1 MGRKKITAPTPR
13 DYKQEMMDTLSAQ
26 EAVQPRLLELERQYA
41 PQWQQL
47 QNENQ
52 IRGMQLMQDAYGQS
66 IPRSAQLSQQYAEAM
81 QPAFA
86 GIGTSARNAY
96 NATLDPSV
104 SGLMGALGTQATAD
118 LARGT
123 ALSPE
128 EQQIANQSARMAM
141 AARGLSGNQAVAQ
154 EVLNNYNLGQARQN
168 AARQFAGSVYGMGQG
183 AAQQAMGMYGN
194 NMLNAAQAYSPA
206 AMYGSVAQMNQGL
219 GAQLFQ
225 PESQYNAS
233 LITANRKEAMDVAIA
248 NQQASNGLMSGVL
261 GAVGTIGGAFLGN
274 PALGS
279 MLGGAAGGGGGGGGN
294 LGSLFSASSG
304 GSSLG
309 GGLNLGNYT
318 LGGGGAGIQSMSGG
332 GYSMSSGNG
341 FQKMK

>member
-1 MGRKKITAPTPR
+1 MGRSKVKAPTPR

-26 EAVQPRLLELERQYA
+26 EAIQPRLLELERQYT
-41 PQWQQL
+41 PLYQQL

-52 IRGMQLMQDAYGQS
+52 MRGMGLMQDAYGAS

-104 SGLMGALGTQATAD
+104 SGLMGMLGQQATAD

-128 EQQIANQSARMAM
+128 EQRIANQSARMAM
-141 AARGLSGNQAVAQ
+141 AARGLSGNQAIAQ

-168 AARQFAGSVYGMGQG
+168 QARQFAGSVYGMGQN

-194 NMLNAAQAYSPA
+194 TMLNAAQAYSPA
-206 AMYGSVAQMNQGL
+206 AMYGATAQMSQGL

-233 LITANRKEAMDVAIA
+233 LITANRKEAMDAQIA
-248 NQQASNGLMSGVL
+248 NAQSKNALTSGLL
-261 GAVGTIGGAFLGN
+261 GAAGAIGGAMMGN
-274 PALGS
+274 PALFA
-279 MLGGAAGGGGGGGGN
+279 GGLSSLGGGGGSN
-294 LGSLFSASSG
+294 LGSMFSASSG
-304 GSSLG
+304 GTALS

-318 LGGGGAGIQSMSGG
+318 LGAGGTGISTMSGG
-332 GYSMSSGNG
+332 GFK
-341 FQKMK
+341 FQ

>member
-1 MGRKKITAPTPR
+1 
-13 DYKQEMMDTLSAQ
+13 MDTLSAQ
-26 EAVQPRLLELERQYA
+26 EAIQPRLLALERQYT
-41 PQWQQL
+41 PLYQQL

-52 IRGMQLMQDAYGQS
+52 MRGMGLMQDAYGAS

-104 SGLMGALGTQATAD
+104 SGLMGMLGTQATAD

-128 EQQIANQSARMAM
+128 EQKIANQSARMAM
-141 AARGLSGNQAVAQ
+141 AARGLSGNQAIAQ

-168 AARQFAGSVYGMGQG
+168 QARQFAGSVYGMGQN

-194 NMLNAAQAYSPA
+194 TMLNAAQAYSPA
-206 AMYGSVAQMNQGL
+206 AMYGATAQMSQGL

-225 PESQYNAS
+225 PESQYNAQ
-233 LITANRKEAMDVAIA
+233 LITANRKEAMDAQIA
-248 NQQASNGLMSGVL
+248 NAQSRNALTSGLMSMAGSV
-261 GAVGTIGGAFLGN
+261 VGGMA
-274 PALGS
+274 
-279 MLGGAAGGGGGGGGN
+279 
-294 LGSLFSASSG
+294 SG
-304 GSSLG
+304 G
-309 GGLNLGNYT
+309 T
-318 LGGGGAGIQSMSGG
+318 
-332 GYSMSSGNG
+332 G
-341 FQKMK
+341 FFKP

>member
-1 MGRKKITAPTPR
+1 
-13 DYKQEMMDTLSAQ
+13 MDALNAQ
-26 EAVQPRLLELERQYA
+26 AGIQPRLLELERQYA

-47 QNENQ
+47 QSENQ
-52 IRGMQLMQDAYGQS
+52 IRGMQLMQDAYAQTM
-66 IPRSAQLSQQYAEAM
+66 PRSAQLTQQYAEGM

-86 GIGTSARNAY
+86 SIGTSARNAY

-104 SGLMGALGTQATAD
+104 SGLMGALGQQATAD

-128 EQQIANQSARMAM
+128 EQKQSEQAARIAM

-154 EVLNNYNLGQARQN
+154 EVLNNYNLGRARQN
-168 AARQFAGSVYGMGQG
+168 EARSFAGSVYGMGQQ

-194 NMLNAAQAYSPA
+194 TMLGAAQAYSPA
-206 AMYGSVAQMNQGL
+206 AMYGTTAAMNQGL

-225 PESQYNAS
+225 PESQYNAA

-248 NQQASNGLMSGVL
+248 NQQASNAARMGIIS
-261 GAVGTIGGAFLGN
+261 AVGQIAGSAIGAF
-274 PALGS
+274 
-279 MLGGAAGGGGGGGGN
+279 GGGGVGSAGSSMN
-294 LGSLFSASSG
+294 LGSQFSSASG
-304 GSSLG
+304 GSAIG

-318 LGGGGAGIQSMSGG
+318 LGGGGAGISNMSGG
-332 GYSMSSGNG
+332 GYR
-341 FQKMK
+341 FQ

>member
-1 MGRKKITAPTPR
+1 
-13 DYKQEMMDTLSAQ
+13 MDALNAQ
-26 EAVQPRLLELERQYA
+26 AGIQPRLLELERQYA

-47 QNENQ
+47 QSENQ
-52 IRGMQLMQDAYGQS
+52 IRGMQLMQDAYAQTM
-66 IPRSAQLSQQYAEAM
+66 PRSAQLTQQYAEGM

-86 GIGTSARNAY
+86 SIGTSARNAY

-104 SGLMGALGTQATAD
+104 SGLMGALGQQATAD

-128 EQQIANQSARMAM
+128 EQKQSEQAARIAM

-154 EVLNNYNLGQARQN
+154 EVLNNYNLGRARQN
-168 AARQFAGSVYGMGQG
+168 EARSFAGSVYGMGQQ

-194 NMLNAAQAYSPA
+194 TMLGAAQAYSPA
-206 AMYGSVAQMNQGL
+206 AMYGTTAAMNQGL

-225 PESQYNAS
+225 PESQYNAA

-248 NQQASNGLMSGVL
+248 NQQASNASRMGIIS
-261 GAVGTIGGAFLGN
+261 AVGNIAGSLMGNAGLFGGT
-274 PALGS
+274 PSSGS
-279 MLGGAAGGGGGGGGN
+279 SMN
-294 LGSLFSASSG
+294 LGSQFSSASG
-304 GSSLG
+304 GSAIG

-318 LGGGGAGIQSMSGG
+318 LGGGGAGISNMSGG
-332 GYSMSSGNG
+332 GYR
-341 FQKMK
+341 FQ

>member
-1 MGRKKITAPTPR
+1 MGAKKIKAPTPR
-13 DYKQEMMDTLSAQ
+13 DYKQEMMDSMNAQ
-26 EAVQPRLLELERQYA
+26 AAVQPRLLELERQYA

-47 QNENQ
+47 QSENQ
-52 IRGMQLMQDAYGQS
+52 IRGMQLMQDAYSQS
-66 IPRSAQLSQQYAEAM
+66 IPRSAELSQQYAEAM

-154 EVLNNYNLGQARQN
+154 EVLNNYNLGRARQDQ
-168 AARQFAGSVYGMGQG
+168 ARQFAGSVYGMGQG

-194 NMLNAAQAYSPA
+194 TMLNAAQAYSPA
-206 AMYGSVAQMNQGL
+206 AMYGATAQMNQGL

-248 NQQASNGLMSGVL
+248 NQQASNAMRMGVIN
-261 GAVGTIGGAFLGN
+261 AVGNVVSAGM
-274 PALGS
+274 GS
-279 MLGGAAGGGGGGGGN
+279 FGSGTPTAGTGGGGN
-294 LGSLFSASSG
+294 LGNYFSSSSG
-304 GSSLG
+304 GTSVG
-309 GGLNLGNYT
+309 GGLNLNNYT
-318 LGGGGAGIQSMSGG
+318 LGGGGAGISPMSGG
-332 GYSMSSGNG
+332 GYR
-341 FQKMK
+341 FQ

>member
-1 MGRKKITAPTPR
+1 MGRTKKITAPTPR
-13 DYKQEMMDTLSAQ
+13 DYKGEMMDALNAQ
-26 EAVQPRLLELERQYA
+26 AGIQPRLLELERQYA

-47 QNENQ
+47 QSENQ
-52 IRGMQLMQDAYGQS
+52 IRGMQLMQDAYAQTM
-66 IPRSAQLSQQYAEAM
+66 PRSAQLTQQYAEGM

-86 GIGTSARNAY
+86 SIGTSARNAY

-104 SGLMGALGTQATAD
+104 SGLMGALGQQATAD

-128 EQQIANQSARMAM
+128 EQKQSEQAARIAM

-154 EVLNNYNLGQARQN
+154 EVLNNYNLGRARQN
-168 AARQFAGSVYGMGQG
+168 EARSFAGSVYGIGQQ

-194 NMLNAAQAYSPA
+194 TMLGAAQAYSPA
-206 AMYGSVAQMNQGL
+206 AMYGLTAQMNQGL

-225 PESQYNAS
+225 PESQYNAA

-248 NQQASNGLMSGVL
+248 NQQASNAARMGIIN
-261 GAVGTIGGAFLGN
+261 AVGQIAGSAIGAF
-274 PALGS
+274 
-279 MLGGAAGGGGGGGGN
+279 GGGGVGSAGSSMN
-294 LGSLFSASSG
+294 LGSQFSSASG
-304 GSSLG
+304 GSAIG

-318 LGGGGAGIQSMSGG
+318 LGGGGAGISNMSGG
-332 GYSMSSGNG
+332 GYR
-341 FQKMK
+341 FQ

>member
-1 MGRKKITAPTPR
+1 MGKTKKITAPTPR
-13 DYKQEMMDTLSAQ
+13 DYKQEMMDSMNAQ
-26 EAVQPRLLELERQYA
+26 AAIQPRLLELERQYA

-47 QNENQ
+47 QSENQ

-104 SGLMGALGTQATAD
+104 SGLMGTLGQQATAD

-128 EQQIANQSARMAM
+128 EQQQSQQAARMAM
-141 AARGLSGNQAVAQ
+141 SARGLSGNQAVAQ
-154 EVLNNYNLGQARQN
+154 EVLNNYNLGRARQN
-168 AARQFAGSVYGMGQG
+168 EARQFAGSVYGMGQN

-194 NMLNAAQAYSPA
+194 TMLGAAQSYSPT
-206 AMYGSVAQMNQGL
+206 AMYAGTAAMNQGL

-248 NQQASNGLMSGVL
+248 NQQASNAARMGIIS
-261 GAVGTIGGAFLGN
+261 AVGQIAGSAIGAF
-274 PALGS
+274 
-279 MLGGAAGGGGGGGGN
+279 GGGGIGSTGSSMGN
-294 LGSLFSASSG
+294 LGGQFSSASG
-304 GSSLG
+304 GSAIG
-309 GGLNLGNYT
+309 GGLNLGNYQ
-318 LGGGGAGIQSMSGG
+318 LGGGGAGISNMSGG
-332 GYSMSSGNG
+332 GYR
-341 FQKMK
+341 FQ

>member
-1 MGRKKITAPTPR
+1 MGRKKVKAPTPR

-26 EAVQPRLLELERQYA
+26 EAIQPRLLALERQYA
-41 PQWQQL
+41 PEWQKL

-52 IRGMQLMQDAYGQS
+52 VRGMQLMQDAYGKA
-66 IPRSAQLSQQYAEAM
+66 IPRSAELSQQYAEAM

-86 GIGTSARNAY
+86 SIGTSARNAY

-168 AARQFAGSVYGMGQG
+168 AARQFAGSVYGMGQQAAQQSMAMYGNPLLG
-183 AAQQAMGMYGN
+183 AAQN
-194 NMLNAAQAYSPA
+194 FSPA
-206 AMYGSVAQMNQGL
+206 AMYGTTANMQQGL
-219 GAQLFQ
+219 GAQIFQ
-225 PESQYNAS
+225 PESQYNAQ
-233 LITANRKEAMDVAIA
+233 LITANRKEAMDAQIA
-248 NQQASNGLMSGVL
+248 NAQSKSALTGGLMK
-261 GAVGTIGGAFLGN
+261 AVGTIGGAMIGG
-274 PALGS
+274 P
-279 MLGGAAGGGGGGGGN
+279 MGAAMGA
-294 LGSLFSASSG
+294 SLFGGDTKSG
-304 GSSLG
+304 G
-309 GGLNLGNYT
+309 
-318 LGGGGAGIQSMSGG
+318 
-332 GYSMSSGNG
+332 
-341 FQKMK
+341 

>member
-1 MGRKKITAPTPR
+1 MGAKKIATPKPR
-13 DYKQEMMDTLSAQ
+13 DYKQEMLSAMSAQ
-26 EAVQPRLLELERQYA
+26 EAIQPRLLELERKYT
-41 PQWQQL
+41 PLYQQL

-52 IRGMQLMQDAYGQS
+52 IRGMQYMQDAYGQS
-66 IPRSAQLSQQYAEAM
+66 IPRSAELSQQYAEAM

-104 SGLMGALGTQATAD
+104 SGLMGALGQQATAD

-128 EQQIANQSARMAM
+128 EQQQSQQAARMAM

-154 EVLNNYNLGQARQN
+154 EVLNNYNLGRARQD
-168 AARQFAGSVYGMGQG
+168 AARSFAGSVYGMGQG
-183 AAQQAMGMYGN
+183 AAQQAMSMYGN
-194 NMLNAAQAYSPA
+194 TMLGAAQNFSPA
-206 AMYGSVAQMNQGL
+206 AMYGNVANMNQGL

-248 NQQASNGLMSGVL
+248 NQQASNAMRMGIIST
-261 GAVGTIGGAFLGN
+261 VGQVA
-274 PALGS
+274 
-279 MLGGAAGGGGGGGGN
+279 GAAMGGMGGGGAPTAGVGGGGN
-294 LGSLFSASSG
+294 LGSYFSSSSG
-304 GSSLG
+304 GTSVG

-318 LGGGGAGIQSMSGG
+318 LGGGGAGISPMSGG
-332 GYSMSSGNG
+332 GYR
-341 FQKMK
+341 F